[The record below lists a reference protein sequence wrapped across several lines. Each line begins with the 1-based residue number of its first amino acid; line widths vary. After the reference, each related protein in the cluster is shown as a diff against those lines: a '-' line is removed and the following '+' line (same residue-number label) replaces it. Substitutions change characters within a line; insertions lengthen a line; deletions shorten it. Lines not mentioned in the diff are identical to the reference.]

1 MSNIKAVHTNKKNDT
16 LLLRFVLSI
25 FFFFISYSIAPYCI
39 AEDKSSI
46 KGGLFPVHTQSSQV
60 ITEEMLDIIVEA
72 CDQSLS
78 KKIENQLF
86 SYKTGGYY
94 VEKGIFVPTR
104 IKDPNVLTAFNKVL
118 KPGVHFLDLG
128 SGDGRV
134 VFLASLFGAAS
145 TGIEFDE
152 DIFNSSL
159 KAREKLSKRFDLSK
173 TELIRGDFF
182 DADFSGYDVIYYFM
196 SGSFEE
202 KRLEDKLAK
211 ELKPGAILVGYIEH
225 EAFKE
230 LNSAGRIGKR
240 ITVYKKQ

>member
-1 MSNIKAVHTNKKNDT
+1 MSNIKAVHSNKKNYT
-16 LLLRFVLSI
+16 LLLISVLSV
-25 FFFFISYSIAPYCI
+25 FFFFVSYSIAPYCI
-39 AEDKSSI
+39 AEDKSSV
-46 KGGLFPVHTQSSQV
+46 KGNLFPIHTQSSQV
-60 ITEEMLDIIVEA
+60 ITEEMIDIIVKA
-72 CDQSLS
+72 CDQSLP

-86 SYKTGGYY
+86 SFKTGGYY

-104 IKDPNVLTAFNKVL
+104 IKDPNILTAFNKVL
-118 KPGVHFLDLG
+118 KPGIRFLDLG

-152 DIFNSSL
+152 DIFNSGL
-159 KAREKLSKRFDLSK
+159 KARDKLSNRFDLSK

-182 DADFSGYDVIYYFM
+182 EADFSGYDVIYYFM

-202 KRLEDKLAK
+202 KRLEEKLAK
-211 ELKPGAILVGYIEH
+211 ELKQEAILVGYIEH

-230 LNSAGRIGKR
+230 LLSVGRIGKR
-240 ITVYKKQ
+240 ITVYKKR

>member
-1 MSNIKAVHTNKKNDT
+1 MSDIKPVHTNKKNYT
-16 LLLRFVLSI
+16 LLLISVLSV
-25 FFFFISYSIAPYCI
+25 FFFSISYSARYCI

-46 KGGLFPVHTQSSQV
+46 KGSLFPIHTQSSQV
-60 ITEEMLDIIVEA
+60 ITEEMIDIIVKA

-86 SYKTGGYY
+86 SFKTGGYY

-118 KPGVHFLDLG
+118 KPGVRFLDLG

-134 VFLASLFGAAS
+134 VFLASLFGAVS

-152 DIFNSSL
+152 DIFDSSL
-159 KAREKLSKRFDLSK
+159 KARDKLSNRLDLSK

-202 KRLEDKLAK
+202 KRLEEKLVK
-211 ELKPGAILVGYIEH
+211 ELKQGAMLVGYIEH

-230 LNSAGRIGKR
+230 LLSVGRIGKR
-240 ITVYKKQ
+240 ITVYKKR